1 MKNSQWQR
9 ALVWFAFLAV
19 CAAGCHR
26 NHTTPYFHPDIV
38 ALAPDPPAS
47 KDEPVLRVLLIGDA
61 GEPAFPTEP
70 VLMAL
75 ESRAKEKP
83 ERTYIIFLGDN
94 IYPRGM
100 PLKEDPSAPTTP
112 ARREAERRLRAQ
124 LDVVR
129 HSGTEAFFVPGN
141 HDWSFDSRGHLT
153 YAFFHSPDLRARL
166 KKINAQAAFVDDNG
180 QGNARVAPRMKCL
193 EDKSV
198 QRESLNGTEVVFL
211 DTEVWLM
218 VNDRL
223 DNDKQDL
230 IDELDAA
237 SSADS
242 TSPVIIVTGHHPLQS
257 YGPHGGVVQWNPL
270 VLPLQ
275 VLKAMFVLLFNPEDL
290 AHSRNQRM
298 VEALKEAMSDR
309 SVLIYAA
316 GHEHS
321 LQILRGHDSP
331 KFLLISGA
339 GSATKLS
346 PVWHGQDTLFAVSH
360 AGFMELDVF
369 RDHRVFLRV
378 FVADDAGRPRLVFTH
393 WLQNAKP
400 AVELH
405 GSATDADC
413 SSLPRNRSRRNTQ
426 SRPVSES
433 SPPATRGMAS
443 ISTHRDQRDFSR
455 FGDSGTGI
463 RGMLNVYC
471 RRAA

>member
-1 MKNSQWQR
+1 MKNSQWRR
-9 ALVWFAFLAV
+9 AVACFAFLAIWT
-19 CAAGCHR
+19 AGCNR
-26 NHTTPYFHPDIV
+26 NHTTPYFHPGIV
-38 ALAPDPPAS
+38 ALAPDPPLAG
-47 KDEPVLRVLLIGDA
+47 DEPELRVLLIGDA

-70 VLMAL
+70 VLIAL
-75 ESRAKEKP
+75 ESRAKEMP
-83 ERTYIIFLGDN
+83 TRTCIIFLGDN

-100 PLKEDPSAPTTP
+100 PLQDDPSAPTTP
-112 ARREAERRLRAQ
+112 ARREAERRLDAQ

-129 HSGTEAFFVPGN
+129 NSQTKAFFIPGN
-141 HDWSFDSRGHLT
+141 HDWSFDFRGHLT
-153 YAFFHSPDLRARL
+153 YWLFRSPDLRARL
-166 KKINAQAAFVDDNG
+166 KKINAQAAFIDNNG
-180 QGNARVAPRMKCL
+180 QGNARVAPHMDSL

-198 QRESLNGTEVVFL
+198 QRESRPGTEVVFL

-218 VNDRL
+218 VNARL
-223 DNDKQDL
+223 DNNKQDL
-230 IDELDAA
+230 IDELEAA
-237 SSADS
+237 PGDPPSS
-242 TSPVIIVTGHHPLQS
+242 PIIIVTGHHPLQS
-257 YGPHGGVVQWNPL
+257 YGPHGGVIEWKPL

-275 VLKAMFVLLFNPEDL
+275 VLSAMFAPLINPEDL

-298 VEALKEAMSDR
+298 VEALKEAMSGR

-321 LQILRGHDSP
+321 LQVLRGRNSP

-360 AGFMELDVF
+360 TGFMELDVF
-369 RDHRVFLRV
+369 EDHRVFLRV
-378 FVADDAGRPRLVFTH
+378 FVADDAGRPRLVFTY

-400 AVELH
+400 ADQLH

-413 SSLPRNRSRRNTQ
+413 STLPCNRSRRNTQ
-426 SRPVSES
+426 SRPVSEF
-433 SPPATRGMAS
+433 SPAATRGMAS
-443 ISTHRDQRDFSR
+443 ISTHREQPDFSR

-463 RGMLNVYC
+463 RGTLNVYC